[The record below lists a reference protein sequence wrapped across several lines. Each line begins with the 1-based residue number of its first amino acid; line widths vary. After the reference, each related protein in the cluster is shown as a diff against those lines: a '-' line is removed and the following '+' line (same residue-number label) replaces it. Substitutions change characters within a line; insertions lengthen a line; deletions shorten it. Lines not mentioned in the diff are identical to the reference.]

1 MFSEALRIL
10 DSNTIDFMIDNLKQT
25 IAEKDLEIAQQDFEI
40 AQKDFEIA
48 QKNFE
53 INQLRAQLAK
63 EQDQENDEGKN
74 SFT

>member
-10 DSNTIDFMIDNLKQT
+10 DRNTIDFMIDNLKQT
-25 IAEKDLEIAQQDFEI
+25 IAEQDLEI